1 MYKMIT
7 LHTFRLFDPSVRTY
21 SLSKYSERNWNEC
34 QITKEITVFHSGHE
48 ILKCSW
54 LTSRLSAAHEPLLVM
69 KYVTEAHPHFVCQS
83 CRRPRNMLSL
93 NTHKKDLSTLSP
105 LSTPEFSWIIKGK
118 KGHINSRML

>member
-1 MYKMIT
+1 MLFRKGTMYKMIT

-54 LTSRLSAAHEPLLVM
+54 LTSRLSAAREPLLTLTL
-69 KYVTEAHPHFVCQS
+69 YV
-83 CRRPRNMLSL
+83 
-93 NTHKKDLSTLSP
+93 SP
-105 LSTPEFSWIIKGK
+105 AGGPEIC
-118 KGHINSRML
+118 